1 MAQQSITNKLIANIK
16 QTTNVESNFNNT
28 TNVVCIDTCN
38 NRIGIN
44 TRLPQYSIDISGIDS
59 SINGLNSQY
68 IHVSNTAY
76 INEVSGISIK
86 SQDLSI
92 NNIADIS
99 LLLFN
104 TVSGDFIYSS
114 EKIDASLLV
123 VQSISTELFEVPT
136 IDCIS
141 GIFQDISVNNN
152 INAVFIDCSFLTAN
166 VVKQDQIDIS
176 NIKIRN
182 NADFSFVESN
192 EISNNTIIKTKDLTV
207 LNDATFKNASF
218 ENIRVSSDASL
229 NRLDVSGTADISF
242 LNAQTIS
249 ADSIN
254 VSTIKNAD
262 GDILFNTNGNNI
274 GGNDAILIGNS
285 VTCNTLT
292 VNSNA
297 NIRGNRGDLV
307 AQNLKIEE
315 ILEFEPLGRFILPLY
330 DSNHIDSS
338 FPTNSLLYDL
348 SNRTLKI
355 KKEEENDFQ
364 DLFFDVI
371 YNTYGLKRDVSGNNV
386 EYNPDEERF
395 YIDNSNDL
403 LFNKFVTTNDNNDN
417 YKFVPLDSGN
427 NVTNQTKFSTTN
439 HRFVQILSDKE
450 TDIVEINA
458 NICLQFLNKIPGDV
472 EVNTYTFGLYKL
484 PLTISSNF
492 DLFNN
497 KLVTIKNSIMVFD
510 NSHNFANSS
519 INYIGSVDTKNP
531 RLAFL
536 ISSNNEINYIA
547 IDSFNA
553 TFKQLQ

>member
-44 TRLPQYSIDISGIDS
+44 TRQPQYSIDISGIDS
-59 SINGLNSQY
+59 SLNGLNSQY

-136 IDCIS
+136 INCIS

-152 INAVFIDCSFLTAN
+152 INAVFIDCSFLKAN
-166 VVKQDQIDIS
+166 EVKQDRIDIS
-176 NIKIRN
+176 SIKIRD
-182 NADFSFVESN
+182 NADLSFVESN
-192 EISNNTIIKTKDLTV
+192 EISNNTIIKTNELEV
-207 LNDATFKNASF
+207 FNHATFNNADF
-218 ENIRVSSDASL
+218 QNIRVSSDASL

-249 ADSIN
+249 ADTIN
-254 VSTIKNAD
+254 VSIIKNAN
-262 GDILFNTNGNNI
+262 GDTLFNTNGNNI

-297 NIRGNRGDLV
+297 NINGNLETD
-307 AQNLKIEE
+307 NLKINNR
-315 ILEFEPLGRFILPLY
+315 LEFDPLGRFILPLY
-330 DSNHIDSS
+330 DSTQIS

-355 KKEEENDFQ
+355 KNPPGDGFQ
-364 DLFFDVI
+364 NLFFDVI
-371 YNTYGLKRDVSGNNV
+371 YNTYGLNTTEPGNGVS
-386 EYNPDEERF
+386 YNAIQGHYF
-395 YIDNSNDL
+395 IDNSNAL
-403 LFNKFVTTNDNNDN
+403 KFSSYAAHNTRNDN
-417 YKFVPLDSGN
+417 YKFVPLDGGN
-427 NVTNQTKFSTTN
+427 NVNNQTKFSTMDP
-439 HRFVQILSDKE
+439 RFVEILSKNE
-450 TDIVEINA
+450 TDIIEINA

-472 EVNTYTFGLYKL
+472 EVNTYTFELYKL
-484 PLTISSNF
+484 PSNPLNIPTNS
-492 DLFNN
+492 DLSNN

-519 INYIGSVDTKNP
+519 INYIGSVDTNNP
-531 RLAFL
+531 CLAFL

>member
-44 TRLPQYSIDISGIDS
+44 TRQPQYSIDISGIDS
-59 SINGLNSQY
+59 SLNGLNSQY

-104 TVSGDFIYSS
+104 TISGDFIYSS

-141 GIFQDISVNNN
+141 GIFQDISVNNE
-152 INAVFIDCSFLTAN
+152 IIAVTISCDSLIAN
-166 VVKQDQIDIS
+166 TVTQQDMCLNKIT
-176 NIKIRN
+176 IRN
-182 NADFSFVESN
+182 NADLSFVKSN
-192 EISNNTIIKTKDLTV
+192 EISNNTIIKTEDLTV
-207 LNDATFKNASF
+207 LNDATFNNADF
-218 ENIRVSSDASL
+218 KNIRVFSDASL
-229 NRLDVSGTADISF
+229 NRLDVSGKADISF

-249 ADSIN
+249 ADTIN
-254 VSTIKNAD
+254 VSLIQDSN
-262 GDILFNTNGNNI
+262 GNPILDTTSNNI
-274 GGNDAILIGNS
+274 GSSRAIIEGNS
-285 VTCNTLT
+285 VTCDTLT
-292 VNSNA
+292 VNLNA
-297 NIRGNRGDLV
+297 SISGDLV
-307 AQNLKIEE
+307 TDNLKIKNK
-315 ILEFEPLGRFILPLY
+315 LEFDPLGRFILPLY
-330 DSNHIDSS
+330 DSTQIS

-348 SNRTLKI
+348 PNRTLKI
-355 KKEEENDFQ
+355 KKEEGNDFQ
-364 DLFFDVI
+364 NLFFDVI
-371 YNTYGLKRDVSGNNV
+371 YNTYALNTTEPGNEVS
-386 EYNPDEERF
+386 YNAIQGHYF
-395 YIDNSNDL
+395 IDNSNAL
-403 LFNKFVTTNDNNDN
+403 KFSSYATHNTRNNN
-417 YKFVPLDSGN
+417 YKFVPLDAGN
-427 NVTNQTKFSTTN
+427 NGTNQIKFSTSN
-439 HRFVQILSDKE
+439 PRFVEITSVN
-450 TDIVEINA
+450 TIEINA

-484 PLTISSNF
+484 RSNPLNIETNF
-492 DLFNN
+492 DLSDNR
-497 KLVTIKNSIMVFD
+497 LVEIKNSIMVFD

-519 INYIGSVDTKNP
+519 INYIGSVDTNNP

>member
-28 TNVVCIDTCN
+28 TNVVCIDTSN

-59 SINGLNSQY
+59 SLNGLNSQY

-104 TVSGDFIYSS
+104 TISGDFIYSS

-152 INAVFIDCSFLTAN
+152 INAVFIDCSFLRAN
-166 VVKQDQIDIS
+166 EVKQDQIDIS

-192 EISNNTIIKTKDLTV
+192 EIVNNTIIKTNELQV
-207 LNDATFKNASF
+207 FNNATFNNASF
-218 ENIRVSSDASL
+218 KNIKVSSDASL
-229 NRLDVSGTADISF
+229 NRLDVSETADISF
-242 LNAQTIS
+242 LNTQTIS

-254 VSTIKNAD
+254 VSIIKDACGNP
-262 GDILFNTNGNNI
+262 ILDTTSNNI
-274 GGNDAILIGNS
+274 GGNDAFLIGNT
-285 VTCNTLT
+285 VTCSTLT

-297 NIRGNRGDLV
+297 NINGNLETDI
-307 AQNLKIEE
+307 LKINNR
-315 ILEFEPLGRFILPLY
+315 LEFEPLGRFILPLY
-330 DSNHIDSS
+330 DSTQIY
-338 FPTNSLLYDL
+338 FPTNSLVYDL

-355 KKEEENDFQ
+355 KKEQGNDFQ
-364 DLFFDVI
+364 NLFFDVI
-371 YNTYGLKRDVSGNNV
+371 YNTYALNTTEPGNEVS
-386 EYNPDEERF
+386 YNAIQGHYF
-395 YIDNSNDL
+395 IDNSNAL
-403 LFNKFVTTNDNNDN
+403 KFSSYATHNTRNNN
-417 YKFVPLDSGN
+417 YKFVPLDAGN
-427 NVTNQTKFSTTN
+427 NVNNQSKFSTLN
-439 HRFVQILSDKE
+439 PRFVEILLSENE
-450 TDIVEINA
+450 TNIVEINA

-484 PLTISSNF
+484 RSNPLNIGANF
-492 DLFNN
+492 DLSNN

-519 INYIGSVDTKNP
+519 INYIGSVDTNNP
-531 RLAFL
+531 CLAFL

>member
-59 SINGLNSQY
+59 SLNGLNSQY

-86 SQDLSI
+86 SRDLSI

-104 TVSGDFIYSS
+104 TISGDFIYSS

-136 IDCIS
+136 INCIS

-152 INAVFIDCSFLTAN
+152 INAVFIDCSFLRAN
-166 VVKQDQIDIS
+166 EVKQDQIDIS

-192 EISNNTIIKTKDLTV
+192 EIVNNTIIKTNELQV
-207 LNDATFKNASF
+207 FNNATFNNASF
-218 ENIRVSSDASL
+218 KNIKVSSDASL

-242 LNAQTIS
+242 LNAQSIS
-249 ADSIN
+249 ADTIK
-254 VSTIKNAD
+254 VSTIQDSN
-262 GDILFNTNGNNI
+262 GNPILDTTSNNI
-274 GGNDAILIGNS
+274 GSSGAFIEGNS
-285 VTCNTLT
+285 VRCNTLR
-292 VNSNA
+292 VNLNA
-297 NIRGNRGDLV
+297 SISGDLV
-307 AQNLKIEE
+307 TDNLKIKNK
-315 ILEFEPLGRFILPLY
+315 LEFDPAGEFILPLY
-330 DSNHIDSS
+330 DSTQIS
-338 FPTNSLLYDL
+338 FTTNSLLYDL
-348 SNRTLKI
+348 PNRTLKI
-355 KKEEENDFQ
+355 KKEEVNDFQ
-364 DLFFDVI
+364 NLFFDVI
-371 YNTYGLKRDVSGNNV
+371 YNTYALNTTEPGNEVS
-386 EYNPDEERF
+386 YNAIQGHYF
-395 YIDNSNDL
+395 IDNSNAL
-403 LFNKFVTTNDNNDN
+403 KFSSYATHNTRNNN
-417 YKFVPLDSGN
+417 YKFVPLDAGN
-427 NVTNQTKFSTTN
+427 NGTNQIKFSTSN
-439 HRFVQILSDKE
+439 PRFVEITSVN
-450 TDIVEINA
+450 TIEINA

-472 EVNTYTFGLYKL
+472 EVNTYTFGLYNL
-484 PLTISSNF
+484 PSSIPKNF
-492 DLFNN
+492 DLSNN

-519 INYIGSVDTKNP
+519 INYIGSVDTNNP
-531 RLAFL
+531 CLAFL

>member
-16 QTTNVESNFNNT
+16 QTTNVETNFNNT
-28 TNVVCIDTCN
+28 RNVVCIDTCN

-44 TRLPQYSIDISGIDS
+44 TRSPQYSIDISGDDS
-59 SINGLNSQY
+59 SLNALNSQY
-68 IHVSNTAY
+68 IHVSKTAY

-123 VQSISTELFEVPT
+123 VQTISTELFKVPEIQCT
-136 IDCIS
+136 S
-141 GIFQDISVNNN
+141 GIFQDISVNNK
-152 INAVFIDCSFLTAN
+152 INAVNIFCESLKAN
-166 VVKQDQIDIS
+166 TVNQEDMCLNEITI
-176 NIKIRN
+176 IN
-182 NADFSFVESN
+182 NADLSFVESN
-192 EISNNTIIKTKDLTV
+192 EISNNTIIKTNQLIV
-207 LNDATFKNASF
+207 FNDATFQNNASF
-218 ENIRVSSDASL
+218 ENITVSSDASL

-249 ADSIN
+249 ADTIN
-254 VSTIKNAD
+254 VSIIKNAN
-262 GDILFNTNGNNI
+262 GDTLFNTNGNNI
-274 GGNDAILIGNS
+274 GGNDAIFIGNS

-297 NIRGNRGDLV
+297 NINGNLETD
-307 AQNLKIEE
+307 NLKINNR
-315 ILEFEPLGRFILPLY
+315 LEFDPLGRFILPLY
-330 DSNHIDSS
+330 DSTTSNFDETSIIE
-338 FPTNSLLYDL
+338 NSLLYDL
-348 SNRTLKI
+348 PNRTLKI
-355 KKEEENDFQ
+355 KNSQGAGFQ
-364 DLFFDVI
+364 NLFFDVI
-371 YNTYGLKRDVSGNNV
+371 YNTYGLNKDVSGNNV
-386 EYNPDEERF
+386 EYNAIQERF

-403 LFNKFVTTNDNNDN
+403 LFKEFVTTNDNNDT
-417 YKFVPLDSGN
+417 YKFVPLDTGN
-427 NVTNQTKFSTTN
+427 NGTTKFSTIN
-439 HRFVQILSDKE
+439 PKFVEISSIKE

-484 PLTISSNF
+484 PLTIPSNF
-492 DLFNN
+492 SLSDNR
-497 KLVTIKNSIMVFD
+497 LVEIKNSIMVFD

-519 INYIGSVDTKNP
+519 INYIGSVDTSNP

>member
-59 SINGLNSQY
+59 SLNGLNSQY

-86 SQDLSI
+86 SRDLSI

-104 TVSGDFIYSS
+104 TISGDFIYSS

-136 IDCIS
+136 INCIS

-152 INAVFIDCSFLTAN
+152 INAVFIDCSFLRAN
-166 VVKQDQIDIS
+166 EVKQDQIDIS

-192 EISNNTIIKTKDLTV
+192 EIVNNTIIKTNELQV
-207 LNDATFKNASF
+207 FNNATFNNASF
-218 ENIRVSSDASL
+218 KNIKVSSDASL

-242 LNAQTIS
+242 LNAQSIS
-249 ADSIN
+249 ADTIK
-254 VSTIKNAD
+254 VSTIQDSN
-262 GDILFNTNGNNI
+262 GNPILDTTSNNI
-274 GGNDAILIGNS
+274 GSSGAFIEGNS
-285 VTCNTLT
+285 VRCNTLR
-292 VNSNA
+292 VNLNA
-297 NIRGNRGDLV
+297 SISGDLV
-307 AQNLKIEE
+307 TDNLKIKNK
-315 ILEFEPLGRFILPLY
+315 LEFEPLGRFILPLY
-330 DSNHIDSS
+330 DSTQIY
-338 FPTNSLLYDL
+338 FPTNSLVYDL

-355 KKEEENDFQ
+355 KKEEGNDFQ
-364 DLFFDVI
+364 NLFFDVI
-371 YNTYGLKRDVSGNNV
+371 YNTYALNTTEPGNEVS
-386 EYNPDEERF
+386 YNAIQGHYF
-395 YIDNSNDL
+395 IDNSNAL
-403 LFNKFVTTNDNNDN
+403 KFSSYATHNTRNNN
-417 YKFVPLDSGN
+417 YKFVPLDAGN
-427 NVTNQTKFSTTN
+427 NGTTKFSTSN
-439 HRFVQILSDKE
+439 PRFVEITSVN
-450 TDIVEINA
+450 TIEINA

-519 INYIGSVDTKNP
+519 INYIGSVNTKNP

>member
-16 QTTNVESNFNNT
+16 QTTSVETNFNNT
-28 TNVVCIDTCN
+28 RNVVCIDTCN

-44 TRLPQYSIDISGIDS
+44 TRLPKYSIDISGNDS
-59 SINGLNSQY
+59 SLNALNSQY
-68 IHVSNTAY
+68 IHVSKTAY

-123 VQSISTELFEVPT
+123 VQSISTELFKVPEIQCT
-136 IDCIS
+136 S
-141 GIFQDISVNNN
+141 GIFQDISVNNK
-152 INAVFIDCSFLTAN
+152 INAVTIVCDSLTAN
-166 VVKQDQIDIS
+166 TVNQEDIDLS
-176 NIKIRN
+176 NIRIKITS
-182 NADFSFVESN
+182 DLSFVESN
-192 EISNNTIIKTKDLTV
+192 EISNNTIIKTNKLIV
-207 LNDATFKNASF
+207 FNDATFQNKASF
-218 ENIRVSSDASL
+218 ENITVSSDASL

-242 LNAQTIS
+242 LNTQTIS
-249 ADSIN
+249 ADTIN
-254 VSTIKNAD
+254 VSIIKNAN
-262 GDILFNTNGNNI
+262 GDTLFNTNGNNI

-297 NIRGNRGDLV
+297 NINGNLETDNLETD
-307 AQNLKIEE
+307 NLKINNK
-315 ILEFEPLGRFILPLY
+315 LEFDPLGRFILPLY
-330 DSNHIDSS
+330 DSTTSDFDETSIIE
-338 FPTNSLLYDL
+338 NSLLYDL

-355 KKEEENDFQ
+355 KNSQGNGFQ
-364 DLFFDVI
+364 NLFFDVI
-371 YNTYGLKRDVSGNNV
+371 YNTYSLNTTEPGNEVS
-386 EYNPDEERF
+386 YNAIQQNYF
-395 YIDNSNDL
+395 IDNSNAL
-403 LFNKFVTTNDNNDN
+403 IFNDTN
-417 YKFVPLDSGN
+417 YKYVPLDIGN
-427 NVTNQTKFSTTN
+427 NPTTKFSTMDYK
-439 HRFVQILSDKE
+439 FVKILSINE
-450 TDIVEINA
+450 TDIIEINA
-458 NICLQFLNKIPGDV
+458 NISLKFLNKIPGDV

-484 PLTISSNF
+484 PVTIPSNF
-492 DLFNN
+492 SLSDNR
-497 KLVTIKNSIMVFD
+497 LVEIKNSIMVFD

-519 INYIGSVDTKNP
+519 INYIGSVDTSNP